1 MQAAAAAMERA
12 AGLRA
17 QVDQLDG
24 LVSLMDTASTA
35 MELLDLE
42 VSPWPQSRSSCSNRL
57 PVCDH
62 SKQTLNEEPVGSR

>member
-1 MQAAAAAMERA
+1 MKVACMHRANPPSASHFADPPWERACLGAQAAAAAMERA

-17 QVDQLDG
+17 QVEQMDG

-42 VSPWPQSRSSCSNRL
+42 VRP
-57 PVCDH
+57 
-62 SKQTLNEEPVGSR
+62 

>member
-1 MQAAAAAMERA
+1 MERA

-17 QVDQLDG
+17 QVEQIDG

-42 VSPWPQSRSSCSNRL
+42 VDP
-57 PVCDH
+57 
-62 SKQTLNEEPVGSR
+62 